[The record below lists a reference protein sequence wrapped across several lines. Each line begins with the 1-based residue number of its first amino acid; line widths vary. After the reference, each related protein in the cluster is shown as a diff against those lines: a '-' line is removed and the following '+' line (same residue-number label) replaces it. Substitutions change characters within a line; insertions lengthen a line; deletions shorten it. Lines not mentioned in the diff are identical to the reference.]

1 MMGGVNRRRT
11 VMASMDPSGEDPE
24 CDAIGQ
30 VLRFLSINGGS
41 SIQVATMCEILEFK
55 SWLVVVLLLIY
66 LALSQFREFT
76 ILFISSRRSV

>member
-55 SWLVVVLLLIY
+55 S
-66 LALSQFREFT
+66 
-76 ILFISSRRSV
+76 